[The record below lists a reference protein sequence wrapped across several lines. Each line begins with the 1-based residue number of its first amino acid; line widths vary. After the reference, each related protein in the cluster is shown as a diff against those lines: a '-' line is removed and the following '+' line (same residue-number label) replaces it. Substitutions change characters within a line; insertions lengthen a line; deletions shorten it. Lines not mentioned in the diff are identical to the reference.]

1 MKRLGWKG
9 RGLGKKNQ
17 GILEFKEIEDKS
29 VNPKKLNYKWI
40 VECTG
45 CRNFN
50 DKFIHVECTECG
62 LVFNDFIKFQKESE
76 VFGDSGLIFND
87 FTKFR
92 EESQIFDATTGNF
105 SEKPSHIEPLE
116 NELEHEKAIE
126 VEPDSSANYIES
138 EKEKFTELEH
148 KRATELEPDSS
159 TIFLPTRKPFVTTVR
174 VECEHCLRTFK
185 SYDICYCPE
194 GVERQ
199 NGTDLDSGSSDRDSI
214 HLESDSSNDSIDWTD
229 AESINMESDSSKNYS
244 IEFKHPESEAECRT
258 IECMRCYEHHKS
270 KKCKMAAPF
279 LTSYGIFPY
288 YCPGDTREWVHEIYL
303 ETGEKVRVCKKHIGE
318 KEDEEEVVF
327 LGSFKKVG
335 IGCAD
340 DVTSEHSQS
349 GTENDPIC
357 ID

>member
-1 MKRLGWKG
+1 MKRIGWDG
-9 RGLGKKNQ
+9 RGLGKKRQ
-17 GILEFKEIEDKS
+17 GILEFKEIKDHAI
-29 VNPKKLNYKWI
+29 NPKKLNDKWI
-40 VECTG
+40 IECAG
-45 CRNFN
+45 CHMGN
-50 DKFIHVECTECG
+50 DKFVHVKCTECG

-105 SEKPSHIEPLE
+105 SEKPSHIEPIE
-116 NELEHEKAIE
+116 NELEHKRATE
-126 VEPDSSANYIES
+126 VEPDSSESYIEC

-159 TIFLPTRKPFVTTVR
+159 TIFLPTRKPYVTTVR
-174 VECEHCLRTFK
+174 VECEECLRTFK
-185 SYDICYCPE
+185 DPDFCYCPE

-229 AESINMESDSSKNYS
+229 ADSIDLESDSSKNYS
-244 IEFKHPESEAECRT
+244 IDFKHPESEAECRK

-340 DVTSEHSQS
+340 DVTSGHSQS
-349 GTENDPIC
+349 GTEDDPIF